1 MENIIFTILEEENSN
16 GKIIAEKLSKE
27 LNIPFYDKEIIEL
40 ASKNSNISKNV
51 FYTIDDWKLSKIIT
65 PFPADFCIGF
75 SLPYLTDFVPIQDKV
90 FFEKSKAIKQLV
102 ENKSCI
108 IFCKCSNYIL
118 KDYKNCINILIY
130 SNDEERIKNIS
141 DKLNLSL
148 KDSKKFL
155 KKQDKKLLSYY
166 GYFTGENWDNKKCY
180 DLFLNSSSLGIKNC
194 VYILKSL
201 YNSIN

>member
-51 FYTIDDWKLSKIIT
+51 FYTIDDWKLSKIIA

-180 DLFLNSSSLGIKNC
+180 DLFLNSSSLVIKNC
-194 VYILKSL
+194 DYILKSL

>member
-51 FYTIDDWKLSKIIT
+51 FYTIDDWKLSKIIA

-180 DLFLNSSSLGIKNC
+180 DLFLNSSSLCIKNC

>member
-1 MENIIFTILEEENSN
+1 M
-16 GKIIAEKLSKE
+16 
-27 LNIPFYDKEIIEL
+27 
-40 ASKNSNISKNV
+40 
-51 FYTIDDWKLSKIIT
+51 
-65 PFPADFCIGF
+65 
-75 SLPYLTDFVPIQDKV
+75 
-90 FFEKSKAIKQLV
+90 
-102 ENKSCI
+102 
-108 IFCKCSNYIL
+108 
-118 KDYKNCINILIY
+118 
-130 SNDEERIKNIS
+130 
-141 DKLNLSL
+141 SL

>member
-51 FYTIDDWKLSKIIT
+51 FYTIDDWKLSKIIA

-118 KDYKNCINILIY
+118 KD
-130 SNDEERIKNIS
+130 
-141 DKLNLSL
+141 
-148 KDSKKFL
+148 
-155 KKQDKKLLSYY
+155 
-166 GYFTGENWDNKKCY
+166 
-180 DLFLNSSSLGIKNC
+180 
-194 VYILKSL
+194 
-201 YNSIN
+201 

>member
-51 FYTIDDWKLSKIIT
+51 FYTIDDWKLSKIIA

-75 SLPYLTDFVPIQDKV
+75 SLPYLTDFVPIQDKI

>member
-51 FYTIDDWKLSKIIT
+51 FYTIDDWKLSKIIA

>member
-51 FYTIDDWKLSKIIT
+51 FYTIDDWKLSKIIA

-141 DKLNLSL
+141 DKLNLSS

>member
-51 FYTIDDWKLSKIIT
+51 FYTIDDWKLSKIIA

-201 YNSIN
+201 YNPIN